1 MQELNSAWSFTVQ
14 YCVQLDLTIQW
25 PVGQQDEMFL
35 TAGGAEMP
43 QTRPDMPVVL
53 KLQMVVGRHERQAAI
68 VGGGFLGDCRAMEG
82 CCLVVRRL

>member
-1 MQELNSAWSFTVQ
+1 MQRLNSSWSCTSQ

-35 TAGGAEMP
+35 TVGDAEMP

-53 KLQMVVGRHERQAAI
+53 KL
-68 VGGGFLGDCRAMEG
+68 
-82 CCLVVRRL
+82 

>member
-1 MQELNSAWSFTVQ
+1 VQ

-25 PVGQQDEMFL
+25 PVGQQDEMFF

-53 KLQMVVGRHERQAAI
+53 KL
-68 VGGGFLGDCRAMEG
+68 
-82 CCLVVRRL
+82 